1 MYTKKENYTRTNKRK
16 GKQKSTALK
25 TLPCPRRLLFTALV
39 FALRCVHQAHLNKA
53 NTNTKHKATGS
64 ARQPG
69 NEATLPVYPNNGSLG
84 LVNAITT
91 LTSLAKKKKK
101 TETRTEASKEKPRG
115 A

>member
-91 LTSLAKKKKK
+91 LT
-101 TETRTEASKEKPRG
+101 
-115 A
+115 